1 MLTQSRAIRAD
12 DGDMAVALCG
22 ACTGIAYMSEFVPS
36 RDIWT
41 HGGGWPLPDLLRSA
55 LASLLLRG
63 PTHRA
68 VYFASPWITDFAL
81 FDNRF
86 RDYAAL
92 FPRLADTPWIHFSD
106 YLHLLAQTIEVRLVT
121 TRNERSDA
129 FLDMPLIRGTA
140 NMNARTGH
148 ASFHEKG
155 ILAPS
160 FYIEGSMNLT
170 RHGVHLRGEKVVYHT
185 ALSDPLPAKLANAYL
200 EFDRNWASM
209 AL

>member
-1 MLTQSRAIRAD
+1 
-12 DGDMAVALCG
+12 MAHPLCG
-22 ACTGIAYMSEFVPS
+22 ARAGVTIVSAPLQS

-55 LASLLLRG
+55 LASLLLKG
-63 PTHRA
+63 PSSRA
-68 VYFASPWITDFAL
+68 VYFASPWITDFNL

-86 RDYAAL
+86 RDVVAI
-92 FPRLADTPWIHFSD
+92 FPRLADQSWIRFSD
-106 YLHLLAQTIEVRLVT
+106 YLGLLGQRMEVRLVT

-129 FLDMPLIRGTA
+129 FLDIPVVRESHGVS
-140 NMNARTGH
+140 ARSGH

-185 ALSDPLPAKLANAYL
+185 APGEPLPAKLANAYL

-209 AL
+209 A